1 MQKSQQILQPATQ
14 NWRNTFTSYR
24 LWQLS
29 SSILVNAFLI
39 ITALLI
45 VIPFVWMI
53 TAAFKPVSELFISP
67 LTILPQQ
74 PTLENFQSLFSST
87 STSAQGSSAIF
98 PRWYFNSVLVAT
110 LVTLIATFF
119 SALAGFGFAKYNF
132 RGKSVLLAILLGSML
147 VPFVVVAVP
156 LFILMSRLKLLDNFL
171 ALILPFMAPAF
182 GIFMMTQYMQNLPD
196 ELIDAARIDG
206 ATDFGI
212 FWRIIIPLVRPAL
225 GALAIFLFLQSWNSY
240 FWPLLVMNTPANFT
254 LPAGLGSL
262 RGENFRFENYGRV
275 LAGAALV
282 SAPMVLLFLSLQR
295 QFISGLTLG
304 AVKE

>member
-1 MQKSQQILQPATQ
+1 MQYKQ
-14 NWRNTFTSYR
+14 NLRSTVANYHLWRLTST
-24 LWQLS
+24 
-29 SSILVNAFLI
+29 ILVNAFLVV
-39 ITALLI
+39 TALLI
-45 VIPFVWMI
+45 LVPFAWMI
-53 TAAFKPVSELFISP
+53 TAAFKPVSELFITP

-74 PTLENFQSLFSST
+74 VTLENFQALFSASNP
-87 STSAQGSSAIF
+87 SAQGSSAIF
-98 PRWYFNSVLVAT
+98 PRWYLNSLLVAT
-110 LVTLIATFF
+110 VVTLTATFF

-132 RGKSVLLAILLGSML
+132 RGKNVLLGVLLGSML

-182 GIFMMTQYMQNLPD
+182 GIFMMTQYMQHLPD

-212 FWRIIIPLVRPAL
+212 FWRIVIPLVRPAL
-225 GALAIFLFLQSWNSY
+225 GALAIFLFLQAWNSY
-240 FWPLLVMNTPANFT
+240 FWPLLVMNSPANMT
-254 LPAGLGSL
+254 LPVGLASL

-275 LAGAALV
+275 LAGAALI